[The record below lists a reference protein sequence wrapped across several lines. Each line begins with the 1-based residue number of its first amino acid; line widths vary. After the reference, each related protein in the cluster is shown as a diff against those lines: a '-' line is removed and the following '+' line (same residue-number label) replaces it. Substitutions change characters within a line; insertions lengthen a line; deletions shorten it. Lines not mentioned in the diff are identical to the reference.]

1 MFYCIRFA
9 LSLCKDESSTTHKL
23 SRMLHRITKK
33 VKKRMEIHT
42 LLEMPPFQDITEEE
56 LLSLILAPE
65 HAHRQYKPADF
76 IAMQGEAY
84 RSLFILCNGSVRTN
98 GQCGGEATHHRNA
111 ESPATACPG
120 FCLCLR
126 KPLPGKYR
134 S

>member
-1 MFYCIRFA
+1 
-9 LSLCKDESSTTHKL
+9 
-23 SRMLHRITKK
+23 
-33 VKKRMEIHT
+33 MEIHT
-42 LLEMPPFQDITEEE
+42 LLKMPPFQGITEEE

-65 HAHRQYKPADF
+65 HARRQCKPADF

-84 RSLFILCNGSVRTN
+84 RSLFILCCGSVRTN
-98 GQCGGEATHHRNA
+98 GQCRGKATHHRNA
-111 ESPATACPG
+111 ESPATTCPG